1 MGCSPSGLVS
11 FVSEAWGISDQKLTM
26 QCGLLDR
33 GDMIMV
39 DKGTDTDTD
48 TSIDISPILV
58 VSDR

>member
-1 MGCSPSGLVS
+1 
-11 FVSEAWGISDQKLTM
+11 M

-39 DKGTDTDTD
+39 DNGTDTD

-58 VSDR
+58 VSDRYGHKFPILTDTFNDIILALVMQYAA